1 MTLQK
6 AKLRQLY
13 MWDKLKDI
21 LLQVQKPARYVG
33 GEYNL
38 PNMDKPCEE
47 RFLLCFSDKYEVGMS
62 NVGTRILYHML
73 NDVDGV
79 VCERCYA
86 PDLDMAKLLRE
97 NNLPLFSIETKR
109 DAKDFDLI
117 GFSVQFELQ
126 FTNIV
131 YMLDLMGIPYY
142 ASQRGEEFPPIV
154 AGGPCVVNPMPF
166 APFFDAVLIGEGEK
180 NLKELTLLH
189 MECRR
194 QKITKAEFLK
204 RASMLDG
211 VYVPSLNNPT
221 KRAVVKDLDK
231 AYYPTKI
238 LVPNCD
244 IVHDRSSI
252 ELFRGCAN
260 GCRFC
265 QAGFYYRPIRERSV
279 DTLVKQACELMDSTG
294 YDELGLLSLSTSDYS
309 GLKELVDRIKVQAD
323 KRKVKVALPSL
334 RLDSFEAEIYEE
346 IQGASLTFAPEAG
359 TQRLRDVINKNI
371 SDENILSSLTAAM
384 KYGVKNVKLYFIMGL
399 PTETQD
405 DLRGIVDIVKLIKQ
419 LHAQYGSSKL
429 LNISVSTSIFI
440 PKPLTP
446 FQWERQITMEE
457 MLEKQAFMRENL
469 RIKNVKYSWH
479 GAESSIIEAIFA
491 RGDSSLAKAIVKAY
505 ELGCVFDSW
514 SENFDYAKWM
524 AAFEQSGVEY
534 QKFLD
539 GFDEDQELPWD
550 IIDNGVSKAYLLK
563 ERHKAY
569 EGKSTPNCLDK
580 CNGCGANRLERC
592 RI

>member
-1 MTLQK
+1 MRG
-6 AKLRQLY
+6 ASAARHRQ
-13 MWDKLKDI
+13 MRDKLKDI

-33 GEYNL
+33 EEYNL
-38 PNMDKPCEE
+38 PDMDKECSE
-47 RFLLCFSDKYEVGMS
+47 RVLLCFSDKYEVGMS
-62 NVGTRILYHML
+62 NIGTRILYHML
-73 NDVDGV
+73 NDTDGV

-86 PDLDMAKLLRE
+86 PDLDMAELLRK
-97 NNLPLFSIETKR
+97 NSLPLFSLETKR
-109 DAKDFDLI
+109 DAKQFDLI
-117 GFSVQFELQ
+117 GFSIGFELQ
-126 FTNIV
+126 FTNVV
-131 YMLDLMGIPYY
+131 YMLDLMGVPYY
-142 ASQRGEEFPPIV
+142 ADQRGEEYPPIV

-189 MECRR
+189 MQCREG
-194 QKITKAEFLK
+194 KVSKAEFLQ
-204 RASMLDG
+204 RASKLDG
-211 VYVPSLNNPT
+211 VYVPSLNNRT

-231 AYYPTKI
+231 AYYPTKV

-279 DTLVKQACELMDSTG
+279 DTLVRQACELMDNTG

-309 GLKELVDRIKVQAD
+309 HLKELVDKIKVEAD

-334 RLDSFEAEIYEE
+334 RLDSFEAEIYDG

-371 SDENILSSLTAAM
+371 NEEDILTSLTTAM
-384 KYGVKNVKLYFIMGL
+384 KYGVKNVKLYFIIGL
-399 PTETQD
+399 PTEREE
-405 DLRGIVDIVKLIKQ
+405 DLQGIVDIVHLIKK
-419 LHAQYGSSKL
+419 LHAQYGTSKL
-429 LNISVSTSIFI
+429 LNITVSTSVFI

-446 FQWERQITMEE
+446 FQWESQITIEQMRQ
-457 MLEKQAFMRENL
+457 KQAFMREKL

-479 GAESSIIEAIFA
+479 GAESSVIEAILA
-491 RGDSSLAKAIVKAY
+491 RGDRSLAKAIVKAY

-514 SENFDYAKWM
+514 SENFYYDRWI
-524 AAFEQSGVEY
+524 AAFEQSGVDY

-539 GFDEDQELPWD
+539 GFAEDEELPWD
-550 IIDNGVSKAYLLK
+550 IVDNGVTKSYLLN

-569 EGKSTPNCLDK
+569 AEQSTPNCLDK